1 MITRLYLR
9 RTSLL
14 IMAALSTACAARS
27 GVVVPLTTDVRSAEQ
42 ATTAYLASIHNDP
55 VKLALFLRQMPKGGD
70 LHSHL
75 SGAVYAETFLRWAA
89 EDGTC
94 IELATFTLVR
104 PPCDRDGRI
113 AASDALNNGTL
124 YGDVIDAWSMRNWHP
139 AKEQNGHDQFFDTFG
154 KFGLASGS
162 ARTADMLAEVAA
174 RAAAG
179 NVSYLEL
186 MWTPSGSGA
195 SALGRATGLD
205 ADLMRTRDRLLQ
217 AGLRD
222 SVANA
227 SRRLD
232 TIFARQRA
240 ALGCATA
247 SPDPGCNVE
256 VRVLYQVLRAIPP
269 EQVFAHLVAAFE
281 MAASDPRVVGFNM
294 VQPEDDMVAMR
305 DFRQQMRMI
314 QALRPLYPAVRFTL
328 HAGELAPG
336 LVPPEGLRFHIRES
350 VRVAGASRIGHGVD
364 IAHEDS
370 AVSLLQQMARDS
382 ILVEIALTSNAGIL
396 GIEGREHPL
405 HLYMQYGVP
414 VALATDDEGVSRSD
428 MTHEYLRAVQD
439 QWISYTAL
447 KRLAE
452 NSLRYSFADPATK
465 SRLLAQLE
473 RDFAA
478 FEASWSSTAAS
489 SPRRSS
495 PD

>member
-1 MITRLYLR
+1 MSFDFR
-9 RTSLL
+9 RASLL
-14 IMAALSTACAARS
+14 VIAALTTGCAARS
-27 GVVVPLTTDVRSAEQ
+27 GVAGPIPASGASTLELRTAAYFDEIRS
-42 ATTAYLASIHNDP
+42 DP
-55 VKLALFLRQMPKGGD
+55 VATMMFLRQMPKGGD

-94 IELATFTLVR
+94 VELASFTLVR
-104 PPCDRDGRI
+104 PPCDRDDRI
-113 AASDALNNGTL
+113 SAREALDNGAL

-139 AKEQNGHDQFFDTFG
+139 AREQNGHDQFFDTFG

-174 RAAAG
+174 RAADG
-179 NVSYLEL
+179 HVSYLEL

-195 SALGRATGLD
+195 TALGRATRLD
-205 ADLMRTRDRLLQ
+205 TDLVQTRDRLLE

-227 SRRLD
+227 SLRLD

-240 ALGCATA
+240 VLRCTTT

-336 LVPPEGLRFHIRES
+336 LVPTEGLRFHIRES

-370 AVSLLQQMARDS
+370 AVALLQQMARDS

-396 GIEGREHPL
+396 GIEGTEHPL

-439 QWISYTAL
+439 QGLGYLEL
-447 KRLAE
+447 KRMAE
-452 NSLRYSFADPATK
+452 NSLRYSFADAAAK

-473 RDFAA
+473 QDFAA
-478 FEASWSSTAAS
+478 FEAAWSSTAAS
-489 SPRRSS
+489 LPRRNS